1 MKKLLMKEL
10 RLALHPTNVIFL
22 LFAAMLLIP
31 SYPYYVA
38 FFYTTLGVFFTC
50 LTGRENRDIEYT
62 MLLPVRR
69 ADVVRARILL
79 TVLLEGAQVL
89 LSIPFAMLNRR
100 LYPLGNMAGM
110 EANVALF
117 GLTLVMY
124 GLFNVVFFPL
134 YYRNPNKIGVAFLLG
149 GLAEGVFIVLAELAA
164 HLVPFARRYLD
175 TADPTYL
182 APKLVVLAIGVA
194 LFAALTLLAARL
206 SERRF
211 ERFDL

>member
-79 TVLLEGAQVL
+79 TVLLEAAQVL
-89 LSIPFAMLNRR
+89 LSIPFAVLNRR

-117 GLTLVMY
+117 GLVLVMY

-134 YYRNPNKIGVAFLLG
+134 YYGNPNKIGAAFLLG
-149 GLAEGVFIVLAELAA
+149 GLAEGAFIVLAELAV
-164 HLVPFARRYLD
+164 HLVSFVRRYLD

-182 APKLVVLAIGVA
+182 ASKLAVLAIGVA
-194 LFAALTLLAARL
+194 LFAALTLLAAKL